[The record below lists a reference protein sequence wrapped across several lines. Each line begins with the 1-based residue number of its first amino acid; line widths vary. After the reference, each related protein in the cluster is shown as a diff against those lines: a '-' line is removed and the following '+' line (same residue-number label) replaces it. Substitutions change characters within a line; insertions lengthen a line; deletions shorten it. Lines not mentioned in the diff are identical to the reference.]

1 MICGLQTLQET
12 EAGPSSIWTQ
22 LSRLGAGYS
31 TVKNSGVLSSQHAQ
45 WSFGIHFFIPCS
57 IWLTDLISWYL
68 DYFFSDTK
76 SLGSTE
82 LEEMLLKGD
91 DSSHIICWR
100 TQLRDLWN
108 SGLWGEGHFPV
119 ILKGIPVTPY
129 IWLSAAD
136 PCHIRFTKV
145 DPLWPPKVYPPSRN
159 P

>member
-108 SGLWGEGHFPV
+108 WFMGRRPLPSYSERDSCDSIYLIKRSWSVSHKIHQGGSSLASKGLP
-119 ILKGIPVTPY
+119 T
-129 IWLSAAD
+129 
-136 PCHIRFTKV
+136 FT
-145 DPLWPPKVYPPSRN
+145 
-159 P
+159 